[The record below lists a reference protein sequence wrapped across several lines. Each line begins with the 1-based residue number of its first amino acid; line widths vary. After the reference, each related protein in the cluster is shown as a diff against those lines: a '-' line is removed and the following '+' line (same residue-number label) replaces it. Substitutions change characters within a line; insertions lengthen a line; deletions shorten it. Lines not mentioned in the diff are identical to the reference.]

1 MHGRNHEMCMSKLA
15 QRWQKR
21 LAIMRALY
29 VTLAAAIAS
38 LSLVAI
44 AAIASP
50 AGEPTEYAVKA
61 AFLFKFGAF
70 VDWPAGAFE
79 NPGAPLVIGI
89 VGEDPFG
96 EALDTVV
103 ANHTIAGRPVV
114 IQRGRQIDQIR
125 NEHILFISQSEK
137 GRMNPILA
145 NLAGKNVL
153 TVAEFQNP
161 NIIIQFVVENDKV
174 RFDVNLAQAERA
186 GIKLSSKL
194 LSVARHVT
202 KE

>member
-1 MHGRNHEMCMSKLA
+1 MNELI
-15 QRWQKR
+15 R
-21 LAIMRALY
+21 LWLQQVVVMRMLY
-29 VTLAAAIAS
+29 MTVTVAIAS
-38 LSLVAI
+38 MSLVAI
-44 AAIASP
+44 AAAAAP

-70 VDWPAGAFE
+70 VEWPAGAFE
-79 NPGAPLVIGI
+79 NATAPLVIGI

-96 EALDTVV
+96 ESLDRLV
-103 ANHTIAGRPVV
+103 ANHTIAGHPVV
-114 IQRGRQIDQIR
+114 IQRGRQIDEIR

-137 GRMNPILA
+137 GRMGPILSS
-145 NLAGKNVL
+145 LAGKNIL

-161 NIIIQFVVENDKV
+161 NIIIEFVVENNKV
-174 RFDVNLAQAERA
+174 RFDVNLAQADRA

-194 LSVARHVT
+194 LSVARHVS